1 MIIFTFVHAQFH
13 LTSMLCSEN
22 NLLKIFFQDIH
33 FLEECLALRLA
44 ILLYKYV
51 PIY

>member
-1 MIIFTFVHAQFH
+1 MVIFTFVHAQFH
-13 LTSMLCSEN
+13 LTHMLCSEN
-22 NLLKIFFQDIH
+22 NLLKKNLQDIH

-51 PIY
+51 HIY